1 MVQYL
6 FDGEEHEI
14 VHLKPHGNSE
24 SLLPYRRLFSGTQEL
39 MINSEGQPKKGL
51 HKIYS
56 SVCDA
61 VHARSIGK
69 QSRGPQDLYSARYQ
83 VPKRHKLKRNHKTE
97 SVIQLDE
104 LWVLLE
110 KAKRDE
116 IGEGQVPFI
125 RECRVHPDFLTV
137 LAHDQ
142 QLVEL
147 KLFCT
152 NPVEFCVFAIDP
164 KFNIF
169 KEKISLTVTTYIYLK
184 LVHKE
189 MAKPPVFI
197 GPILMHQSKDWKTY
211 SKSADSL
218 TLKRPSLEAILACG
232 SDGEKPL
239 IDGFKRNFP
248 WAIMLRCSIHMK
260 KNIEETLN
268 DKKYTPFVK
277 QEFLRDIFGYQ
288 DGETKYDA
296 GLMGSASEENYDK
309 KIVKTEA

>member
-211 SKSADSL
+211 
-218 TLKRPSLEAILACG
+218 
-232 SDGEKPL
+232 
-239 IDGFKRNFP
+239 
-248 WAIMLRCSIHMK
+248 
-260 KNIEETLN
+260 
-268 DKKYTPFVK
+268 
-277 QEFLRDIFGYQ
+277 
-288 DGETKYDA
+288 
-296 GLMGSASEENYDK
+296 
-309 KIVKTEA
+309 

>member
-56 SVCDA
+56 SVCAA

-110 KAKRDE
+110 KATRDE
-116 IGEGQVPFI
+116 IGEGK
-125 RECRVHPDFLTV
+125 FLLYV
-137 LAHDQ
+137 SVA
-142 QLVEL
+142 
-147 KLFCT
+147 
-152 NPVEFCVFAIDP
+152 
-164 KFNIF
+164 
-169 KEKISLTVTTYIYLK
+169 YIQT
-184 LVHKE
+184 
-189 MAKPPVFI
+189 F
-197 GPILMHQSKDWKTY
+197 
-211 SKSADSL
+211 
-218 TLKRPSLEAILACG
+218 
-232 SDGEKPL
+232 
-239 IDGFKRNFP
+239 
-248 WAIMLRCSIHMK
+248 
-260 KNIEETLN
+260 
-268 DKKYTPFVK
+268 
-277 QEFLRDIFGYQ
+277 
-288 DGETKYDA
+288 
-296 GLMGSASEENYDK
+296 
-309 KIVKTEA
+309 